1 MSQLDPLPAVHV
13 AAVRTAEMLIQRHGD
28 AAKGFAQ
35 AQADRLIKDGSEA
48 GAVEWRRVVAAICE
62 IQTEKRKS

>member
-1 MSQLDPLPAVHV
+1 
-13 AAVRTAEMLIQRHGD
+13 MLIQRHGD